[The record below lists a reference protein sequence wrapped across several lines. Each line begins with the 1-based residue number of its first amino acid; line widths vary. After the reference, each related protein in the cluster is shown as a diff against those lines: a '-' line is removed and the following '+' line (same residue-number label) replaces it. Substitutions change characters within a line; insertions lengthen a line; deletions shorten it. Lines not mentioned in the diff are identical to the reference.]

1 MQKSRGEPA
10 ASPVSPGRPEFRRT
24 TLDAR
29 DDSGYDRDVIDRR
42 T

>member
-1 MQKSRGEPA
+1 MQKPRGEPA

-24 TLDAR
+24 TLDVR
-29 DDSGYDRDVIDRR
+29 DDSGYDRDSIDRR